1 MISVTLRGWG
11 DCGVTRKLASQYPD
25 ITWVE
30 VYIPNYDDIKRSVE
44 AVVDIVNMFDGF
56 LFTGGW
62 QSDSTAEC
70 VFHVATALGKAIY
83 TENDYPLSEEE
94 KDGENNA

>member
-1 MISVTLRGWG
+1 MIIVTLRGWG
-11 DCGVTRKLASQYPD
+11 DYGVTRKLVSQYPD

-30 VYIPNYDDIKRSVE
+30 VDIPKYDDIKRSVE

-56 LFTGGW
+56 LFTGSW
-62 QSDSTAEC
+62 QSDSTVEC

-83 TENDYPLSEEE
+83 TENDYPLPEEE